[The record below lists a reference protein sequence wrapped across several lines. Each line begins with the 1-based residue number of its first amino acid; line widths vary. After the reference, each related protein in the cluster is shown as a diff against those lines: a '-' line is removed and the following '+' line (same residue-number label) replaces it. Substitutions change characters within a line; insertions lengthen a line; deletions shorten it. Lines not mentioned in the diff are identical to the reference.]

1 MTAGELKMATLF
13 RVRWELLGGH
23 VHMRVFAGKG
33 SGTLGLCGNLVMR
46 QEEFEDFRH
55 ETYAPGNVEF
65 VEEERDDGHK
75 QADSYGG
82 TA

>member
-1 MTAGELKMATLF
+1 MNTLF

-33 SGTLGLCGNLVMR
+33 TLSLGLAGTLVMR
-46 QEEFEDFRH
+46 LEEFEDFRR
-55 ETYAPGNVEF
+55 ELYRPGNVEF
-65 VEEERDDGHK
+65 VEDGRSG
-75 QADSYGG
+75 AINMSYGG